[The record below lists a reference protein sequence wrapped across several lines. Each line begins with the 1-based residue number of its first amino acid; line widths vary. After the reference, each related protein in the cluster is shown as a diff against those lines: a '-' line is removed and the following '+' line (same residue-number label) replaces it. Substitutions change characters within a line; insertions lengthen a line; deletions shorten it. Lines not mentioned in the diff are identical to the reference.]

1 MTKIIITESQFNNL
15 TRSLVSEAVGVPEYI
30 LESGEKLYQSVSK
43 VLKNINDKET
53 NYEFD
58 IDDVELPISDI
69 IVDNINLSIVVEEID
84 GYNGPVLIGAMG
96 SGERHH
102 FDEGL
107 MMQVN
112 EKTKTLILSI
122 TYLASP
128 EWEPEDLYDVF
139 TKDKIHTTSVLS
151 HELMHKFS
159 HFKKPYEL
167 MGGTSDYGAYSSGSM
182 QFGISVINDFMKYS
196 YYIQIAENLVRPT
209 ELASRMVQKGITKD
223 QFYDFFNSDEII
235 VELKN
240 IKNFTYEYLI
250 ESLND
255 QMDQIDDL
263 LMHLDIDITD
273 MSDDEKIKE
282 TLRLVYVNLA
292 STKVEIF
299 DRMFYTTQEKIFR
312 ELGPLAGLFGRGME
326 PSEEKENVR
335 NNYINYVIKYQNR
348 EIDFFK
354 DECDRFNYVS
364 TKLIKRLSKIYSLL
378 SESKIQEEENCIINW
393 DLYHEMMEKKY
404 GKRKIETN
412 YKYPFKK

>member
-1 MTKIIITESQFNNL
+1 
-15 TRSLVSEAVGVPEYI
+15 
-30 LESGEKLYQSVSK
+30 
-43 VLKNINDKET
+43 
-53 NYEFD
+53 
-58 IDDVELPISDI
+58 
-69 IVDNINLSIVVEEID
+69 
-84 GYNGPVLIGAMG
+84 
-96 SGERHH
+96 
-102 FDEGL
+102 
-107 MMQVN
+107 
-112 EKTKTLILSI
+112 
-122 TYLASP
+122 
-128 EWEPEDLYDVF
+128 
-139 TKDKIHTTSVLS
+139 
-151 HELMHKFS
+151 
-159 HFKKPYEL
+159 
-167 MGGTSDYGAYSSGSM
+167 
-182 QFGISVINDFMKYS
+182 
-196 YYIQIAENLVRPT
+196 
-209 ELASRMVQKGITKD
+209 MVQKGITKD
-223 QFYDFFNSDEII
+223 QFYDFFNSDGII

-263 LMHLDIDITD
+263 LMHLDIDITV

-312 ELGPLAGLFGRGME
+312 ELGPLAGLFGRGIE

-378 SESKIQEEENCIINW
+378 SEEKKSILDW
-393 DLYHEMMEKKY
+393 DLHQKLMEKKY
-404 GKRKIETN
+404 GKRKIQTE
-412 YKYPFKK
+412 YKFKR